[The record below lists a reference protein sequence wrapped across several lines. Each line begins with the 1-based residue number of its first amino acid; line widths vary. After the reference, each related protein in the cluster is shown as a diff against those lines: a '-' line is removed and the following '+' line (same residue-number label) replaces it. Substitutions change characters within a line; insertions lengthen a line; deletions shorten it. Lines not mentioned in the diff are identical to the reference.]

1 MTPKPLISIGIP
13 CFNEELNVIPTY
25 KEIIR
30 VTKKLKKYDFE
41 FIFVDNGSS
50 DKTRLKIK
58 TLVNKDK
65 RVTGVF
71 LSRNFGPEASR
82 MAFLDQARGDA
93 IINLQADLQDPPDL
107 IPKFIELWEK
117 GNNIVIGIYT
127 RSDDKF
133 FISIARKLFYFLF
146 KKIVNIDVSANA
158 NSFGLI
164 DKKVL
169 NIIRLLPEK
178 YRFYRGLLF
187 WVGFK
192 RAYIK
197 YQRRKRLRGKS
208 AYNIFDYIKHAERG
222 IFGFSYIILDIMTY
236 FGFLLA
242 SLSFI
247 LLLIYLCYILLTENT
262 LTWSIINFMIII
274 FFAGVQLFSIS
285 IIGKY
290 IEVIVEETKNRPVY
304 ILDKIIRKMPTR
316 HSGGAMS
323 IEATPES
330 KGHLKT

>member
-1 MTPKPLISIGIP
+1 MLSKKLISIGIP
-13 CFNEELNVIPTY
+13 CYNEELNVIPTY
-25 KEIIR
+25 QQLVKITSK
-30 VTKKLKKYDFE
+30 VKKYTFE

-50 DKTRLKIK
+50 DKTRNKIE
-58 TLVNKDK
+58 TIVNREN
-65 RVTGVF
+65 RVIGVF

-82 MAFLDQARGDA
+82 QAILDQAQGDA
-93 IINLQADLQDPPDL
+93 VISLQADLQDPPEL
-107 IPKFIELWEK
+107 IPKFIKKWEE
-117 GNNIVIGIYT
+117 GNDIVIGIYT
-127 RSDDKF
+127 RTDDNF
-133 FISIARKLFYFLF
+133 LMSLIRKIFYFIF

-169 NIIRLLPEK
+169 NVIRSLPEK

-192 RAYIK
+192 RVYIN

-208 AYNIFDYIKHAERG
+208 SYNLFDYIKHSERG
-222 IFGFSYIILDIMTY
+222 IFGFSYLILDFMTY
-236 FGFLLA
+236 FGFLLV

-247 LLLIYLCYILLTENT
+247 LLFGYLFYILVTDNT
-262 LTWSIINFMIII
+262 LTWSIVNFTMII
-274 FFAGVQLFSIS
+274 FFGGIQLFSVS

-304 ILDKIIRKMPTR
+304 ILEKIIRKNLIR
-316 HSGGAMS
+316 HS
-323 IEATPES
+323 ERP
-330 KGHLKT
+330 

>member
-1 MTPKPLISIGIP
+1 MLSKKLISIGIP

-25 KEIIR
+25 QQLVKITSKI
-30 VTKKLKKYDFE
+30 KKYTFE

-50 DKTRLKIK
+50 DKTRNKIE
-58 TLVNKDK
+58 TIVNRDN
-65 RVTGVF
+65 RVIGVF

-82 MAFLDQARGDA
+82 QALLDQAQGDA
-93 IINLQADLQDPPDL
+93 VINLQADLQDPPEL
-107 IPKFIELWEK
+107 IPKFIKKWEE
-117 GNNIVIGIYT
+117 GNDIVIGIYT
-127 RSDDKF
+127 RTDDNF
-133 FISIARKLFYFLF
+133 VMSMIRRMFYFIF

-169 NIIRLLPEK
+169 DVIRSLPEK

-192 RAYIK
+192 RAYIN

-208 AYNIFDYIKHAERG
+208 SYNIFDYIKHSERG
-222 IFGFSYIILDIMTY
+222 IFGFSFIILDVMTY
-236 FGFLLA
+236 SGFFLVFI
-242 SLSFI
+242 SFN
-247 LLLIYLCYILLTENT
+247 LLLGYMLYILMTEHA
-262 LTWSIINFMIII
+262 LTWSIINFMVII
-274 FFAGVQLFSIS
+274 FFGGVQLFTAS

-304 ILDKIIRKMPTR
+304 ILDKIIRKEPGR
-316 HSGGAMS
+316 HSG
-323 IEATPES
+323 E
-330 KGHLKT
+330 

>member
-1 MTPKPLISIGIP
+1 
-13 CFNEELNVIPTY
+13 
-25 KEIIR
+25 
-30 VTKKLKKYDFE
+30 
-41 FIFVDNGSS
+41 
-50 DKTRLKIK
+50 
-58 TLVNKDK
+58 
-65 RVTGVF
+65 
-71 LSRNFGPEASR
+71 

-197 YQRRKRLRGKS
+197 YQRRKR
-208 AYNIFDYIKHAERG
+208 
-222 IFGFSYIILDIMTY
+222 
-236 FGFLLA
+236 
-242 SLSFI
+242 
-247 LLLIYLCYILLTENT
+247 
-262 LTWSIINFMIII
+262 
-274 FFAGVQLFSIS
+274 
-285 IIGKY
+285 
-290 IEVIVEETKNRPVY
+290 
-304 ILDKIIRKMPTR
+304 
-316 HSGGAMS
+316 
-323 IEATPES
+323 
-330 KGHLKT
+330 